1 MFNIKVCVLDLV
13 KLEDD
18 LEVIL
23 YFKII
28 FLLKKI
34 QHTHTLYVSI
44 LKSDRI
50 ENNGNGIHDKRTD
63 EMTNIVKSLLLC
75 TPAIE
80 MFSVSVLMLGPSKC
94 NNQYLLYL
102 FVS

>member
-1 MFNIKVCVLDLV
+1 MDPP
-13 KLEDD
+13 
-18 LEVIL
+18 
-23 YFKII
+23 
-28 FLLKKI
+28 KKI
-34 QHTHTLYVSI
+34 YGNGKSKYFSSCR

-63 EMTNIVKSLLLC
+63 EMANIVKSLLLC